1 MEDGKDAFTGA
12 AAMKGFLLNGAG
24 LTGTIE
30 AELEDAA
37 CDGTFGGTGCNG
49 FIIGDIQ

>member
-1 MEDGKDAFTGA
+1 MEDGKDGFTGA
-12 AAMKGFLLNGAG
+12 AAMEGFLFNGAG
-24 LTGTIE
+24 LTGTMD
-30 AELEDAA
+30 AELEDAG